1 MYNNIENITI
11 CDHPLIKH
19 KLSILRNKHIGTN
32 EFRSVMEEI
41 AMLIGYEAMRDLKL
55 KDVEVETPVETA
67 NCPVLAGKKP
77 VIVPII
83 RAGLGMTGGLLKL
96 LPAAKVGHIGLSR
109 NKETLEISEYLCKLP
124 GSMEQRNIYVLDPM
138 LATGGSAIAAIDLV
152 KKHGGKNISFLC
164 VIAAP
169 IGLETLHAAHPD
181 VKIVVGNLDRGIN
194 PHAYVC
200 PGFGR
205 AGDRCFGT
213 E

>member
-19 KLSILRNKHIGTN
+19 KLSILRNKHTGTN
-32 EFRSVMEEI
+32 EFRSIMEEI
-41 AMLIGYEAMRDLKL
+41 AMLIVYEAMRDLKL
-55 KDVEVETPVETA
+55 EDVEIETPVETA

-77 VIVPII
+77 AIVPII

-124 GSMEQRNIYVLDPM
+124 DSMEQRNIYVLDPM

-169 IGLETLHAAHPD
+169 IGLETLHSAHPD

-200 PGFGR
+200 PGFGS

>member
-19 KLSILRNKHIGTN
+19 KLSILRNKHTGTN
-32 EFRSVMEEI
+32 EFRTVMEEI
-41 AMLIGYEAMRDLKL
+41 AMLIGYEAMRDLEL
-55 KDVEVETPVETA
+55 EDAEIETPVEVA
-67 NCPVLAGKKP
+67 KCPVLAGKKP

-83 RAGLGMTGGLLKL
+83 RAGLGMAGGLLKL
-96 LPAAKVGHIGLSR
+96 MPAAKVGHVGLSR
-109 NKETLEISEYLCKLP
+109 DKVTFEISEYLCKLP
-124 GSMEQRNIYVLDPM
+124 DAMDQRNIYVLDPM

-152 KKHGGKNISFLC
+152 KKHGGKNITFLC

-169 IGLETLHAAHPD
+169 IGLENLHAAHPD
-181 VKIVVGNLDRGIN
+181 VKIVAGNLDREIN
-194 PHAYVC
+194 EHAYVC
-200 PGFGR
+200 PGFGS

>member
-19 KLSILRNKHIGTN
+19 KLSILRNKHTGTN
-32 EFRSVMEEI
+32 EFRSIMEEI

-55 KDVEVETPVETA
+55 EDVEIETPVETA

-77 VIVPII
+77 AIVPII

-124 GSMEQRNIYVLDPM
+124 DSMEQRNIYVLDPM
-138 LATGGSAIAAIDLV
+138 LATGGSATAAIDLV

-164 VIAAP
+164 VISAP

-200 PGFGR
+200 PGFGN

>member
-19 KLSILRNKHIGTN
+19 KLSILRNKHTGTN
-32 EFRSVMEEI
+32 EFRSIMEEI

-55 KDVEVETPVETA
+55 EDVEIETPVETA

-77 VIVPII
+77 AIVPII

-124 GSMEQRNIYVLDPM
+124 DSMEQRNIYVLDPM
-138 LATGGSAIAAIDLV
+138 LATGGSATAAIDLV

-200 PGFGR
+200 PGFGS
-205 AGDRCFGT
+205 AGYRCFGT

>member
-19 KLSILRNKHIGTN
+19 KLSILRNKHTGTN
-32 EFRSVMEEI
+32 EFRSIMEEI

-55 KDVEVETPVETA
+55 KDVEIETPVETA

-77 VIVPII
+77 VIIPII

-124 GSMEQRNIYVLDPM
+124 DSMEQRNIYVLDPM
-138 LATGGSAIAAIDLV
+138 LATGGSATAAIDLV

-200 PGFGR
+200 PGFGS

>member
-19 KLSILRNKHIGTN
+19 KLSILRNKHTGTN
-32 EFRSVMEEI
+32 EFRSIMEEI

-55 KDVEVETPVETA
+55 KDVEIETPVETA

-77 VIVPII
+77 VIIPII

-109 NKETLEISEYLCKLP
+109 NKETLEIREYLCKLP
-124 GSMEQRNIYVLDPM
+124 DSMEQRNIYVLDPM
-138 LATGGSAIAAIDLV
+138 LATGGSATAAIDLV

-169 IGLETLHAAHPD
+169 IGLETLHAAHPA

-200 PGFGR
+200 PGFGS

>member
-19 KLSILRNKHIGTN
+19 KLSILRNKHTGTN
-32 EFRSVMEEI
+32 EFRSIMEEI
-41 AMLIGYEAMRDLKL
+41 AMLIVYEAMRDLKL
-55 KDVEVETPVETA
+55 EDVEIETPVETA

-77 VIVPII
+77 AIVPII

-124 GSMEQRNIYVLDPM
+124 DSMEQRNIYVLDPM

-194 PHAYVC
+194 PHAYVS
-200 PGFGR
+200 PGFGS